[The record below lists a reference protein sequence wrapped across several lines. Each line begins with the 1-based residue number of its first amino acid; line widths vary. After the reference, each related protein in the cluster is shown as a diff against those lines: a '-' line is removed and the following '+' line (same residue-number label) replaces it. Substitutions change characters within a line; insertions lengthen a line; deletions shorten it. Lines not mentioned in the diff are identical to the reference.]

1 VTCPAPRA
9 ACPQPKGNRK
19 PDEAGCGQPRGGSKI
34 IRKLIEST
42 FVSLDG
48 IIDDTQAG
56 TVERAQP
63 HFWGQPYWD
72 EDHAGYAG
80 KLGASADALLLGRV
94 TYEGF
99 ALAWGSMEGP
109 EADAMNS
116 MPKYVASRTLTET
129 TWNATVIQGD
139 VAEEV
144 AKLKEQP
151 GKNILKYGTGELD
164 KTLVE
169 HGLVDEFHFWYFPV
183 VVGAGRH
190 LFEGA
195 GFDTT
200 HLKLAEVNQFGSGIV
215 VHVYVPK

>member
-1 VTCPAPRA
+1 M
-9 ACPQPKGNRK
+9 
-19 PDEAGCGQPRGGSKI
+19 
-34 IRKLIEST
+34 RKLIEST

-48 IIDDTQAG
+48 IIDDTRPSTAS
-56 TVERAQP
+56 RAEPQ
-63 HFWGQPYWD
+63 HWGNQYWD
-72 EDHAGYAG
+72 ADHAGYTA
-80 KLGASADALLLGRV
+80 KLMADTDAMLLGRV

-99 ALAWGSMEGP
+99 AEAWSGQEG
-109 EADAMNS
+109 EAADAFNS

-129 TWNATVIQGD
+129 TWNATLIKGD

-151 GKNILKYGTGELD
+151 GENIVKWGTGELD
-164 KTLVE
+164 RTLVE

-183 VVGAGRH
+183 IVGAGKH

-200 HLKLAEVNQFGSGIV
+200 HLKLADVNRFESGIV
-215 VHVYVPK
+215 VHIYVPK

>member
-1 VTCPAPRA
+1 M
-9 ACPQPKGNRK
+9 
-19 PDEAGCGQPRGGSKI
+19 
-34 IRKLIEST
+34 RKLIEST

-48 IIDDTQAG
+48 IIDDTRPSTAS
-56 TVERAQP
+56 RAEPQ
-63 HFWGQPYWD
+63 HWGQPYWD
-72 EDHAGYAG
+72 EDHAGYAA
-80 KLGASADALLLGRV
+80 KLSASADAMLLGRV

-99 ALAWGSMEGP
+99 AEAWSAQKG
-109 EADAMNS
+109 EAADHMNS

-129 TWNATVIQGD
+129 TWNATLIKGD

-151 GKNILKYGTGELD
+151 GENIIKWGTGELD
-164 KTLVE
+164 RTLVE

-183 VVGAGRH
+183 IVGAGKH

-200 HLKLAEVNQFGSGIV
+200 HLKLAEVNQFGSGIA

>member
-1 VTCPAPRA
+1 
-9 ACPQPKGNRK
+9 
-19 PDEAGCGQPRGGSKI
+19 
-34 IRKLIEST
+34 
-42 FVSLDG
+42 
-48 IIDDTQAG
+48 
-56 TVERAQP
+56 VERAQP
-63 HFWGQPYWD
+63 HYWGQPYWD
-72 EDHAGYAG
+72 EDHSGYAG
-80 KLGASADALLLGRV
+80 KLGGSADALLLGRV

-99 ALAWGSMEGP
+99 AAAWGSMEGP
-109 EADAMNS
+109 EADHMNK

-164 KTLVE
+164 KTLVA

-183 VVGAGRH
+183 IVGAGRH

>member
-1 VTCPAPRA
+1 M
-9 ACPQPKGNRK
+9 
-19 PDEAGCGQPRGGSKI
+19 
-34 IRKLIEST
+34 RKLIEST

-48 IIDDTQAG
+48 IIDDTRPSTAS
-56 TVERAQP
+56 RAEPQ
-63 HFWGQPYWD
+63 HWGSPYWD
-72 EDHAGYAG
+72 DDHNRNAQR
-80 KLGASADALLLGRV
+80 LMESADALLLGRV

-99 ALAWGSMEGP
+99 AEAWPAQEGP
-109 EADAMNS
+109 EADHMNS
-116 MPKYVASRTLTET
+116 LPKYVASRTLTET
-129 TWNATVIQGD
+129 TWNATLIEGD

-151 GKNILKYGTGELD
+151 GKNILKWGTGELD
-164 KTLVE
+164 RTLVE

-183 VVGAGRH
+183 IVGAGKH

-200 HLKLAEVNQFGSGIV
+200 HLKLADVNRFGSGIV

>member
-1 VTCPAPRA
+1 M
-9 ACPQPKGNRK
+9 
-19 PDEAGCGQPRGGSKI
+19 
-34 IRKLIEST
+34 RKLIEST

-48 IIDDTQAG
+48 VIDDTRPSTAS
-56 TVERAQP
+56 RAEPQ
-63 HFWGQPYWD
+63 HWGEPYQD
-72 EDHAGYAG
+72 EEHNNYVGG
-80 KLGASADALLLGRV
+80 LLGAADAALLGRV

-99 ALAWGSMEGP
+99 AEAWAGREDP
-109 EADAMNS
+109 EAETFNS
-116 MPKYVASRTLTET
+116 LIKYVASRTLTEV
-129 TWNATVIQGD
+129 TWTNSHLLGTD

-151 GKNILKYGTGELD
+151 GGNIVKWGTGELD
-164 KTLVE
+164 RTLVE
-169 HGLVDEFHFWYFPV
+169 HGLVDEFHFIYFPV

-200 HLKLAEVNQFGSGIV
+200 HLELADVNRFASGVV

>member
-1 VTCPAPRA
+1 M
-9 ACPQPKGNRK
+9 
-19 PDEAGCGQPRGGSKI
+19 
-34 IRKLIEST
+34 RKLIEST

-48 IIDDTQAG
+48 VIDDTRPSTAS
-56 TVERAQP
+56 RAEPQ
-63 HFWGQPYWD
+63 HWGQPYWD
-72 EDHAGYAG
+72 ADHMGYGA
-80 KLGASADALLLGRV
+80 KLQERADALLLGRV

-99 ALAWGSMEGP
+99 AEAWSGREGDY
-109 EADAMNS
+109 ADQMNA
-116 MPKYVASRTLTET
+116 MPKYVASRTLTGT
-129 TWNATVIQGD
+129 TWNATLLRGD

-151 GKNILKYGTGELD
+151 GRDILKWGTGELD
-164 KTLVE
+164 RTLVE

-183 VVGAGRH
+183 VVGAGKH

-200 HLKLAEVNQFGSGIV
+200 HLELAEVNRFGSGIV

>member
-1 VTCPAPRA
+1 M
-9 ACPQPKGNRK
+9 RK
-19 PDEAGCGQPRGGSKI
+19 I
-34 IRKLIEST
+34 IEST

-48 IIDDTQAG
+48 IIDDTRPSTAS
-56 TVERAQP
+56 RAQP
-63 HFWGQPYWD
+63 QHWGQPYWD
-72 EDHAGYAG
+72 DAHAGYAQ
-80 KLGASADALLLGRV
+80 KLMDSGDAMLLGRL

-99 ALAWGSMEGP
+99 AEAWSSRAGDP
-109 EADAMNS
+109 HADVMNA

-129 TWNATVIQGD
+129 TWNATLLQGD

-151 GKNILKYGTGELD
+151 GRNILKWGTGELD
-164 KTLVE
+164 RTLVR

-183 VVGAGRH
+183 VVGAGKH

-200 HLKLAEVNQFGSGIV
+200 HLKLADVERFDSGIV

>member
-1 VTCPAPRA
+1 M
-9 ACPQPKGNRK
+9 
-19 PDEAGCGQPRGGSKI
+19 
-34 IRKLIEST
+34 RKLIEST

-48 IIDDTQAG
+48 IIDDTRPSTAS
-56 TVERAQP
+56 RAEPQ
-63 HFWGQPYWD
+63 HWGHPYWD
-72 EDHAGYAG
+72 DEHHGYVTN
-80 KLGASADALLLGRV
+80 LSASADAMLLGRV

-99 ALAWGSMEGP
+99 AEAWSAQDGP
-109 EADAMNS
+109 QAEAMNK

-129 TWNATVIQGD
+129 TWNATLIRGD

-151 GKNILKYGTGELD
+151 GQNIIKWGTGELD
-164 KTLVE
+164 RTLVE

-183 VVGAGRH
+183 VVGAGKH

-200 HLKLAEVNQFGSGIV
+200 HLKLAEVNRFGSGIV

>member
-1 VTCPAPRA
+1 VGTA
-9 ACPQPKGNRK
+9 A
-19 PDEAGCGQPRGGSKI
+19 
-34 IRKLIEST
+34 
-42 FVSLDG
+42 
-48 IIDDTQAG
+48 
-56 TVERAQP
+56 
-63 HFWGQPYWD
+63 
-72 EDHAGYAG
+72 
-80 KLGASADALLLGRV
+80 LGR
-94 TYEGF
+94 GF
-99 ALAWGSMEGP
+99 D
-109 EADAMNS
+109 DAELEDW
-116 MPKYVASRTLTET
+116 LTTAGIDFERP
-129 TWNATVIQGD
+129 AD

>member
-1 VTCPAPRA
+1 M
-9 ACPQPKGNRK
+9 RK
-19 PDEAGCGQPRGGSKI
+19 I
-34 IRKLIEST
+34 IEST

-48 IIDDTQAG
+48 IIDDTRPSTAS
-56 TVERAQP
+56 RAAPQ
-63 HFWGQPYWD
+63 HWGQPYWD
-72 EDHAGYAG
+72 EDHAGYAQ
-80 KLGASADALLLGRV
+80 KLMDSGDAMLLGRV

-99 ALAWGSMEGP
+99 AEAWSGRDGDSAEWF
-109 EADAMNS
+109 NS

-129 TWNATVIQGD
+129 TWNATLIQGD

-151 GKNILKYGTGELD
+151 GKDILKWGTGELD
-164 KTLVE
+164 RTLVE

-183 VVGAGRH
+183 IVGAGKH

-200 HLKLAEVNQFGSGIV
+200 HLELAEVNRFASGIA

>member
-1 VTCPAPRA
+1 M
-9 ACPQPKGNRK
+9 
-19 PDEAGCGQPRGGSKI
+19 
-34 IRKLIEST
+34 RKLIEST

-48 IIDDTQAG
+48 IIDDSRPSTAA
-56 TVERAQP
+56 RAEPQR
-63 HFWGQPYWD
+63 WGHPYWD
-72 EDHAGYAG
+72 DDHAGYAQ
-80 KLGASADALLLGRV
+80 KLMDSADAMLLGRV

-99 ALAWGSMEGP
+99 AEAWSARDGAA
-109 EADAMNS
+109 ADQFNS

-129 TWNATVIQGD
+129 TWNATLIQGD

-144 AKLKEQP
+144 ARLKEQP
-151 GKNILKYGTGELD
+151 GKNLLKWGTGELD
-164 KTLVE
+164 RTLVE

-183 VVGAGRH
+183 IVGAGKH

-200 HLKLAEVNQFGSGIV
+200 HLNLADLKRFDSGIV

>member
-1 VTCPAPRA
+1 M
-9 ACPQPKGNRK
+9 
-19 PDEAGCGQPRGGSKI
+19 
-34 IRKLIEST
+34 RKLIEST

-48 IIDDTQAG
+48 VIDDTRPSTAS
-56 TVERAQP
+56 RAEP
-63 HFWGQPYWD
+63 HRWGQPYWD
-72 EDHAGYAG
+72 EDHAAYAG
-80 KLGASADALLLGRV
+80 KLMSSAGAMLLGRV

-99 ALAWGSMEGP
+99 AQSWSERTGP
-109 EADAMNS
+109 DADRMNS
-116 MPKYVASRTLTET
+116 LPKYVASRTLTEA
-129 TWNATVIQGD
+129 TWNATILRGD

-151 GKNILKYGTGELD
+151 GPDILKWGTGELD
-164 KTLVE
+164 RTLVE

-183 VVGAGRH
+183 IVGAGKH

-200 HLKLAEVNQFGSGIV
+200 HLKLADVERFGSGIV

>member
-1 VTCPAPRA
+1 M
-9 ACPQPKGNRK
+9 
-19 PDEAGCGQPRGGSKI
+19 
-34 IRKLIEST
+34 RKLIEST

-48 IIDDTQAG
+48 IIDDTRPVSTAS
-56 TVERAQP
+56 RAEPQ
-63 HFWGQPYWD
+63 HWGQPYWD

-80 KLGASADALLLGRV
+80 RLAASADAMLLGRV
-94 TYEGF
+94 TYESF
-99 ALAWGSMEGP
+99 AEAWSGREGP
-109 EADAMNS
+109 DAEAMNA

-129 TWNATVIQGD
+129 TWNATLIQGD

-151 GKNILKYGTGELD
+151 GGNIVKWGTGELD
-164 KTLVE
+164 RTLVE

-183 VVGAGRH
+183 IVGAGKH

-200 HLKLAEVNQFGSGIV
+200 HLKLADVNRFGSGIV